1 MSLINE
7 ALKRAKQT
15 QTETPP
21 PPLQFRGADKKQKRR
36 VLPILVGAAVTLIFV
51 GGLALLAVLL
61 FKRQE
66 LRLTAGARTAPP
78 MSEVSQ
84 QSPAT
89 TPVVATE
96 LPPPAPGKTNDV
108 TERSP
113 APSDGTGPIPTF
125 PGEYKT
131 NSLPVSVQ
139 IEPAKATLIKLQG
152 ILFNPAQPS
161 AIVNGRTVYV
171 GNVVG
176 GSRVTRITQET
187 VTLVSETATN
197 VLSLSE

>member
-7 ALKRAKQT
+7 ALKHAKKT

-21 PPLQFRGADKKQKRR
+21 PPLQFRGADKKHNRR
-36 VLPILVGAAVTLIFV
+36 VLPILVGAALTLIFA
-51 GGLALLAVLL
+51 GGMALFVVFL

-66 LRLTAGARTAPP
+66 SRLSAGARTAPP
-78 MSEVSQ
+78 LPAVSQ
-84 QSPAT
+84 QPPVI
-89 TPVVATE
+89 TPVVAAE

-108 TERSP
+108 TERPP
-113 APSDGTGPIPTF
+113 APSDGKGPIPSF

-139 IEPAKATLIKLQG
+139 VEAAKPAVIKLQG
-152 ILFNPAQPS
+152 IFFNPAQPS
-161 AIVNGRTVYV
+161 AVINGRTVYV
-171 GNVVG
+171 GNAVG
-176 GSRVTRITQET
+176 GSRVIQITQET

>member
-21 PPLQFRGADKKQKRR
+21 PPLQFRGAENKRERR
-36 VLPILVGAAVTLIFV
+36 VLPILVAAALALIFA
-51 GGLALLAVLL
+51 GGLALLLVFL

-66 LRLTAGARTAPP
+66 SRLSAGARTAPP
-78 MSEVSQ
+78 LPAMAQ
-84 QSPAT
+84 QTPAISS
-89 TPVVATE
+89 VVATE
-96 LPPPAPGKTNDV
+96 LPPPTPGKTNDV
-108 TERSP
+108 TERP
-113 APSDGTGPIPTF
+113 PTPSDGRGPIPTF

-139 IEPAKATLIKLQG
+139 VEPVKPTLIKLQG

-161 AIVNGRTVYV
+161 AVVNGRTVYV

>member
-36 VLPILVGAAVTLIFV
+36 VLPILVGAALTLIFA
-51 GGLALLAVLL
+51 GGMALLVVFL

-66 LRLTAGARTAPP
+66 SRLSAGARTAPTLP
-78 MSEVSQ
+78 AVSQ

-96 LPPPAPGKTNDV
+96 LPPPAPRKTNDV
-108 TERSP
+108 TERPP

-139 IEPAKATLIKLQG
+139 VEPAKPTLIKLQG

-161 AIVNGRTVYV
+161 AVVNGRTVYV
-171 GNVVG
+171 GSGEG

>member
-36 VLPILVGAAVTLIFV
+36 VLPILVGAALTLIFA
-51 GGLALLAVLL
+51 GGMALLVVFL

-66 LRLTAGARTAPP
+66 SRLSAGARTAPP
-78 MSEVSQ
+78 LPAMSQ
-84 QSPAT
+84 QSSVT
-89 TPVVATE
+89 TPVLATE
-96 LPPPAPGKTNDV
+96 LPPAPGKTNDV
-108 TERSP
+108 TERPP

-139 IEPAKATLIKLQG
+139 VEPAKPTLIKLQG

-161 AIVNGRTVYV
+161 AVVNGRTVYV

>member
-15 QTETPP
+15 QAETPP

-36 VLPILVGAAVTLIFV
+36 VLPILVGAALTLIFA
-51 GGLALLAVLL
+51 GGMALLVVFL

-66 LRLTAGARTAPP
+66 SRLSADARTAPP
-78 MSEVSQ
+78 LPAMSQ

-108 TERSP
+108 TERPP

-139 IEPAKATLIKLQG
+139 VEPAKPTLIKLQG

-161 AIVNGRTVYV
+161 AVVNGRTVYV
-171 GNVVG
+171 GSVVG